1 MHHNYNKISLNERAD
16 GTLIEEENFIENDGA
31 VLYLRYISEKK
42 GSKGG
47 NSSVFILYTKNDDN
61 KEQIVKISNYYKPT
75 RNTSEHIRRRYGRF
89 INEID
94 VLTELKAKQK
104 NNIIEIAFD
113 GVATIDGK
121 DFPYYVMEKADTDL
135 KEYMLAKKDV
145 DSQEKVKFCINI
157 YEAIKQLHSEGFYH
171 RDIKPDNIFLFYED
185 GEDMEKIIWK
195 IGDLGLVSSRNK
207 DYDDLG
213 EKIGPFG
220 WLSPEAV
227 NKFITEKSNLGFDCT
242 IDEKSDI
249 FQLGKLF
256 WFIFQGNVPI
266 GQVEFGDFICK
277 VEHKEILFEL
287 IMEMLRYSK
296 PKRINVNGLDPF
308 VSELKIAFAV

>member
-1 MHHNYNKISLNERAD
+1 MRHVFNKIILSERDD
-16 GTLIEEENFIENDGA
+16 GTLIEEENYVESDGQ
-31 VLYLRYISEKK
+31 VFYLKYLNEKK

-47 NSSVFILYTKNDDN
+47 NSSVFVVYTKNDERKD
-61 KEQIVKISNYYKPT
+61 QVIKISNYFKPN
-75 RNTSEHIRRRYGRF
+75 RNTKDHIKRRYGRF
-89 INEID
+89 INEIGI
-94 VLTELKAKQK
+94 LTELKEK
-104 NNIIEIAFD
+104 NKANIIEIIFD
-113 GVATIDGK
+113 GLAIIDGK
-121 DFPYYVMEKADTDL
+121 EFPYYIMEKADTDL
-135 KEYMLAKKDV
+135 KEYMLATKEI

-157 YEAIKQLHSEGFYH
+157 YDAIQQLHVEEFYH
-171 RDIKPDNIFLFYED
+171 RDIKPDNILLFYED
-185 GEDMEKIIWK
+185 GEEEKIIWK
-195 IGDLGLVSSRNK
+195 IGDLGLSGSRDK

-227 NKFITEKSNLGFDCT
+227 NKFITEEAGLGFDCK

-266 GQVEFGDFICK
+266 GQIEISDFICEL
-277 VEHKEILFEL
+277 EHKEIIFAL

-296 PKRINVNGLDPF
+296 PKRIDKDGLNPF
-308 VSELKIAFAV
+308 ISELKIAFAV